1 MIMTTD
7 PASESA
13 HSIAATRA
21 SLLRRVG
28 DPHDAQGWA
37 EFYAVYKKLV
47 HGFAL
52 RLGLPAADA
61 EEVTHDVFA
70 DVARNIAGFESN
82 SARGS
87 FRGWLLNLTR
97 WRVLDRLRQQQ
108 RQARHRAPHG
118 PAATDRTSTL
128 ERQPDP
134 AAATP
139 ETLWEREWEERVLE
153 AAMARLA
160 ARVDARHFQVFEYH
174 LVQQW
179 PVIRIAR
186 ELEINPAT
194 VYVINHRLKKELK
207 REVEKLKARLN

>member
-1 MIMTTD
+1 MTTD

-28 DPHDAQGWA
+28 DPHDAQSWA

-52 RLGLPAADA
+52 RLGLNPTDA
-61 EEVTHDVFA
+61 EEVTHDVLA
-70 DVARNIAGFESN
+70 DVSRNISGFEAN
-82 SARGS
+82 PARGS

-108 RQARHRAPHG
+108 RHERHRAPHRAPEG
-118 PAATDRTSTL
+118 DRTSTL

-134 AAATP
+134 ALETP
-139 ETLWEREWEERVLE
+139 EAVWDREWEARVLE

-174 LVQQW
+174 LVHRW

-186 ELEINPAT
+186 ELEMNPAT

-207 REVEKLKARLN
+207 REVEKLKARLH